1 MMDRANLFV
10 AILSALIGL
19 IALGLALRGGHVISL
34 GSVLGLVLLA
44 NAVVRYQL
52 ARQH

>member
-1 MMDRANLFV
+1 MDRANLLV
-10 AILSALIGL
+10 ALLSALIGV
-19 IALGLALRGGHVISL
+19 IALSFALSGGRVISL
-34 GSVLGLVLLA
+34 GSVLGIVLLV

>member
-1 MMDRANLFV
+1 MDRANLMV
-10 AILSALIGL
+10 ALLSALIGV
-19 IALGLALRGGHVISL
+19 IALSMALSSGRVVSL
-34 GSVLGLVLLA
+34 GSVLGIVLLA

>member
-1 MMDRANLFV
+1 MDRANLFV
-10 AILSALIGL
+10 ALLSALIGV
-19 IALGLALRGGHVISL
+19 IALSMALSSGRVISL
-34 GSVLGLVLLA
+34 GSVLGVVLLA

>member
-1 MMDRANLFV
+1 MDRANLLV
-10 AILSALIGL
+10 ALLSALIGVV
-19 IALGLALRGGHVISL
+19 ALSMALSSGRVISL

>member
-1 MMDRANLFV
+1 MDRANLLV
-10 AILSALIGL
+10 AMLSALIGL
-19 IALGLALRGGHVISL
+19 IALTMALSSGRLISL
-34 GSVLGLVLLA
+34 GSILGVVLLA

>member
-1 MMDRANLFV
+1 MDRANLLV
-10 AILSALIGL
+10 ALLSALIGL
-19 IALGLALRGGHVISL
+19 IALTMALSSGRVVSL

-44 NAVVRYQL
+44 NAVVRYQI

>member
-1 MMDRANLFV
+1 MDRANLLV
-10 AILSALIGL
+10 ALLSAFIGV
-19 IALGLALRGGHVISL
+19 IALGIALSGGRVISL
-34 GSVLGLVLLA
+34 GSVLGIVLLV